1 MKPSHSLLLILL
13 LIAVA
18 GCQSQDAPPPSAP
31 AMPVPE
37 VETAQATTRAIVDY
51 REYTGRTAAMNSV
64 EIRARVSGYLLQSPR
79 SADSERTQFSGL
91 ARAESSNR
99 APSSEATDAEGTG
112 TSEGSADRS
121 IPEVSVNEGDLVKKG
136 DLLFMID
143 PQPYEL
149 ALQQSKGSLEA
160 AEARLEQANKD
171 LARSDALL
179 DRNATSAAE
188 YDQAVATVA
197 ELRGQIENL
206 RATVARNQLDLE
218 YTRVRSPIDGLLGR
232 TLVTSGNLVA
242 ADSTILTTVVSVD
255 PIYVDFNVDEQ
266 SVLDYRT
273 RMLEGEVKDARQA
286 TISIRLGLANEVG
299 FPHEGTI
306 NFVNNIT
313 DPTTGNT
320 LVRGTFDNDTGILSP
335 GLFARIQAPFSSEY
349 NAVLIPT
356 KAIGMDQQG
365 RYVMVV
371 GDGNKVQRRS
381 ITMGDIVDDKTVIRE
396 GIEAGETV
404 VTSGLQKIR
413 PGSEVRLQGAKS

>member
-1 MKPSHSLLLILL
+1 MKHSSSLLFSLL

-18 GCQSQDAPPPSAP
+18 GCQSKSPPLAEAA

-37 VETAQATTRAIVDY
+37 VETADATTRKIIDY
-51 REYTGRTAAMNSV
+51 REYTGRTAAVNSV

-79 SADSERTQFSGL
+79 SADSDRVQPT
-91 ARAESSNR
+91 AKA
-99 APSSEATDAEGTG
+99 DANLN
-112 TSEGSADRS
+112 SS
-121 IPEVSVNEGDLVKKG
+121 IPEVNVNEGELVKQG

-160 AEARLEQANKD
+160 AEARLKQANKD
-171 LARSDALL
+171 LSRSDALL

-188 YDQAVATVA
+188 YDQAVAAVA

-206 RATVARNQLDLE
+206 RATVARNQLDLD

-242 ADSTILTTVVSVD
+242 ADTTILTTVVSVD

-266 SVLDYRT
+266 SVLDYRK
-273 RMLEGEVKDARQA
+273 RMLEGEVKDARQ
-286 TISIRLGLANEVG
+286 TSIPIRLGLANEDG
-299 FPHEGTI
+299 FPHEGAI

-313 DPTTGNT
+313 DPSSGNT
-320 LVRGTFDNDTGILSP
+320 RVRGTFNNDTGILSP
-335 GLFARIQAPFSSEY
+335 GLFARIQAPFTSEY
-349 NAVLIPT
+349 EAVLVPT

-365 RYVMVV
+365 RFVMVV

-381 ITMGDIVDDKTVIRE
+381 IKMGDIVDDMTVIRE
-396 GIEAGETV
+396 GVKPGETV

>member
-1 MKPSHSLLLILL
+1 MKHSSNLLFSLL

-18 GCQSQDAPPPSAP
+18 GCQSKSPPPAEAP

-37 VETAQATTRAIVDY
+37 VETADATTRKIIDY
-51 REYTGRTAAMNSV
+51 REYTGRTAAVNSV

-79 SADSERTQFSGL
+79 SADSDRVQP
-91 ARAESSNR
+91 AEP
-99 APSSEATDAEGTG
+99 AKTDA
-112 TSEGSADRS
+112 TSSS
-121 IPEVSVNEGDLVKKG
+121 LIPEVNVNEGELVKQG

-160 AEARLEQANKD
+160 AEARLKQANKD
-171 LARSDALL
+171 LSRSDALL

-188 YDQAVATVA
+188 YDQAVAAVA

-206 RATVARNQLDLE
+206 RATVARNQLDLD

-242 ADSTILTTVVSVD
+242 ADTTILTTVVSVD

-266 SVLDYRT
+266 SVLDYRK
-273 RMLEGEVKDARQA
+273 RMLEGEVKDARQ
-286 TISIRLGLANEVG
+286 TSIPIRLGLANEDG
-299 FPHEGTI
+299 FPHEGSI

-313 DPTTGNT
+313 DPSSGNT
-320 LVRGTFDNDTGILSP
+320 LVRGTFNNDTGILSP
-335 GLFARIQAPFSSEY
+335 GLFARIQAPFTSEY
-349 NAVLIPT
+349 EAVLVPT

-365 RYVMVV
+365 RFVMVV

-381 ITMGDIVDDKTVIRE
+381 IKMGDIVDDMTVIRE
-396 GIEAGETV
+396 GVKPGETV

>member
-1 MKPSHSLLLILL
+1 MKHLLSLLFCLPLL
-13 LIAVA
+13 AVA
-18 GCQSQDAPPPSAP
+18 GCQTESTPPAGPP

-37 VETAQATTRAIVDY
+37 VETADATTRKIIDY
-51 REYTGRTAAMNSV
+51 REYTGRTAAVNSV

-79 SADSERTQFSGL
+79 SADSDRTQSNEP
-91 ARAESSNR
+91 ADTQAPNSDPTTDETAE
-99 APSSEATDAEGTG
+99 TDE
-112 TSEGSADRS
+112 SAKRS
-121 IPEVSVNEGDLVKKG
+121 IPEVSVNEGELVKKG

-160 AEARLEQANKD
+160 SEARLKQANKD
-171 LARSDALL
+171 LTRSDVLL

-188 YDQAVATVA
+188 YDKAVAAVA

-232 TLVTSGNLVA
+232 SLVTSGNLVA
-242 ADSTILTTVVSVD
+242 ADTTILTTVVSVD

-273 RMLEGEVKDARQA
+273 RMLEGEVKDARQSSI
-286 TISIRLGLANEVG
+286 TIRLGLANEDG
-299 FPHEGTI
+299 FPHEGSI

-313 DPTTGNT
+313 DPSSGNT

-335 GLFARIQAPFSSEY
+335 GLFARIQAPFTAEY
-349 NAVLIPT
+349 EAVLIPT
-356 KAIGMDQQG
+356 QAIGMDQQG

-381 ITMGDIVDDKTVIRE
+381 IKMGDIVDEMTVIRE
-396 GIEAGETV
+396 GIKAGETV

>member
-1 MKPSHSLLLILL
+1 
-13 LIAVA
+13 
-18 GCQSQDAPPPSAP
+18 
-31 AMPVPE
+31 MPVPE
-37 VETAQATTRAIVDY
+37 VETADATTRKIIDY
-51 REYTGRTAAMNSV
+51 REYTGRTAAVNSV

-79 SADSERTQFSGL
+79 SADSDRVQP
-91 ARAESSNR
+91 AEPAKTDATSSN
-99 APSSEATDAEGTG
+99 
-112 TSEGSADRS
+112 S
-121 IPEVSVNEGDLVKKG
+121 IPEVNVNEGELVKQG

-160 AEARLEQANKD
+160 AEARLKQANKD
-171 LARSDALL
+171 LSRSDALL

-188 YDQAVATVA
+188 YDQAVAAVA

-206 RATVARNQLDLE
+206 RATVARNQLDLD

-242 ADSTILTTVVSVD
+242 ADTTILTTVVSVD

-266 SVLDYRT
+266 SVLDYRK
-273 RMLEGEVKDARQA
+273 RMLEGEVKDARQ
-286 TISIRLGLANEVG
+286 TSIPIRLGLANEDG
-299 FPHEGTI
+299 FPHEGSI

-313 DPTTGNT
+313 DPSSGNT
-320 LVRGTFDNDTGILSP
+320 LVRGTFNNDTGILSP
-335 GLFARIQAPFSSEY
+335 GLFARIQAPFTSEY
-349 NAVLIPT
+349 EAVLVPT

-365 RYVMVV
+365 RFVMVV
-371 GDGNKVQRRS
+371 GDGNKVERRS
-381 ITMGDIVDDKTVIRE
+381 INMGDIVDDMTVIRE
-396 GIEAGETV
+396 GVKPGETV